1 MKKKKKS
8 KAVYFRLILI
18 YLKYIFA
25 IWDMEFTKKSII
37 KIHISLPLAAK
48 IFITFKY
55 VSITGQDFPKEP
67 YVINKLAS
75 ALINIPYKYLHL
87 YH

>member
-1 MKKKKKS
+1 MGHG
-8 KAVYFRLILI
+8 IQ
-18 YLKYIFA
+18 
-25 IWDMEFTKKSII
+25 EKKSII
-37 KIHISLPLAAK
+37 KKYISLSLAAK
-48 IFITFKY
+48 TFMVILKY

-67 YVINKLAS
+67 YVINKLVS